1 MDTKGSDELFARAL
15 EVLPGGVNSPV
26 RAFKAVG
33 GRPLFIERGEGA
45 YVRDVD
51 GNRFVD
57 YVLSWGPLILGHAA
71 PVVVQAVTEAAAKGT
86 SFGAPCADEV
96 ELAQL
101 VCDLMPSID
110 RVRFVNS
117 APRLR

>member
-1 MDTKGSDELFARAL
+1 M
-15 EVLPGGVNSPV
+15 

-45 YVRDVD
+45 YVWDVD

-71 PVVVQAVTEAAAKGT
+71 PVVVRAVTEAAAKGT

-117 APRLR
+117 GTEATMSALRPGHAYPSRHKLLQLTGC